1 MFYFL
6 TYSWFWTAISK
17 SFCKGTKKLTKKER
31 FFVFF
36 CNFAQ
41 KKATTTWICHMDMAE
56 ICVNNQKYEAK
67 K

>member
-1 MFYFL
+1 MKIR
-6 TYSWFWTAISK
+6 WF
-17 SFCKGTKKLTKKER
+17 FN
-31 FFVFF
+31 FF

-67 K
+67 NDRV